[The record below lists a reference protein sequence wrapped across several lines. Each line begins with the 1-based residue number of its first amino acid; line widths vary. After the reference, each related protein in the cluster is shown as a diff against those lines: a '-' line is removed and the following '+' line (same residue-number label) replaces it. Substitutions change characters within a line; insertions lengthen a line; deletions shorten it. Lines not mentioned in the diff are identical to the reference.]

1 MVPVSVAPMARCTTA
16 ASSGW
21 RSERQ
26 SRKMSGAGRLA
37 AQVRCSHPSGIFV
50 FDWNDLVYFLELAR
64 QSRLTPAAR
73 RLKVDHTT
81 VSRRIAELEK
91 SLSVKLFDRK
101 PDGFVLTEHGHRLFA
116 IAERI
121 EQEATATGRVRVAT
135 MEGIGAFF
143 LAERFTEL
151 VTRNPGITV
160 ELVTERHLISLT
172 KREAD
177 IFISFVHPEG
187 QRLVVK
193 KVGSFRL
200 ALYASPSYLARRGM
214 PADRTELASHTFID
228 YVEDLIAIQPVHWL
242 LDVLEP
248 SNVAFRSSS
257 MHAQQN
263 AVAAGAGIGLLPLF
277 SAKANPA
284 LVPILGH
291 EVKVYRDVFLTVHED
306 IEFMARVRS
315 VSRHLAH
322 IFDRDKSFLNEF

>member
-1 MVPVSVAPMARCTTA
+1 MVRGARFAAPKPIDRIF
-16 ASSGW
+16 W
-21 RSERQ
+21 R
-26 SRKMSGAGRLA
+26 L
-37 AQVRCSHPSGIFV
+37 V

-64 QSRLTPAAR
+64 QSRLAPAAR

-121 EQEATATGRVRVAT
+121 EQEAVSVPQTLGSDITTATGRVRVAT

-143 LAERFTEL
+143 LAERFAEL
-151 VTRNPGITV
+151 AERNSGILV

-177 IFISFVHPEG
+177 IFLSFVHPEG

-200 ALYASPSYLARRGM
+200 ALYASSAYLSRRGM
-214 PADRTELASHTFID
+214 PASKADLASHTFVD
-228 YVEDLIAIQPVHWL
+228 YVEDLVAIQPVHWL

-248 SNVAFRSSS
+248 TNVAFRSSS

-284 LVPILGH
+284 LIPIFGDD
-291 EVKVYRDVFLTVHED
+291 VKVYRDVFMSVHQD
-306 IEFMARVRS
+306 IEFMARVRL
-315 VSRHLAH
+315 VSRHLASL
-322 IFDRDKSFLNEF
+322 FERDRDYLNEFSVG

>member
-1 MVPVSVAPMARCTTA
+1 
-16 ASSGW
+16 
-21 RSERQ
+21 
-26 SRKMSGAGRLA
+26 MSGAGRFA
-37 AQVRCSHPSGIFV
+37 AHVRCSHLSGIFV

-121 EQEATATGRVRVAT
+121 EQETASVPQALGSDATTATGRVRVAT

-214 PADRTELASHTFID
+214 PADRAELASHTFID

-263 AVAAGAGIGLLPLF
+263 AVAVGAGIGLLPLF

-284 LVPILGH
+284 LVPILGD
-291 EVKVYRDVFLTVHED
+291 EVKVYRDVFLSVHED

>member
-1 MVPVSVAPMARCTTA
+1 
-16 ASSGW
+16 
-21 RSERQ
+21 
-26 SRKMSGAGRLA
+26 
-37 AQVRCSHPSGIFV
+37 V

-64 QSRLTPAAR
+64 QSRLAPAAR

-121 EQEATATGRVRVAT
+121 EQEASAVPQALGSDNATAMGRVRVAT
-135 MEGIGAFF
+135 MEGIAAFF

-151 VTRNPGITV
+151 ALKNPGITV

-177 IFISFVHPEG
+177 IFISFVHPTG
-187 QRLVVK
+187 PRLVVK
-193 KVGSFRL
+193 KLGSFRL
-200 ALYASPSYLARRGM
+200 ALYSSPAYLARRGM
-214 PADRTELASHTFID
+214 PKDRAELAAHTFID
-228 YVEDLIAIQPVHWL
+228 YVEDLVAIQPVHWL

-277 SAKANPA
+277 SAKTNPG
-284 LVPILGH
+284 LVPVLAD
-291 EVKVYRDVFLTVHED
+291 EVRVYRDVFLSLHED
-306 IEFMARVRS
+306 LEFMTRVRS
-315 VSRHLAH
+315 VSRHLTH
-322 IFDRDKSFLNEF
+322 IFDRDKNFLNEF

>member
-1 MVPVSVAPMARCTTA
+1 
-16 ASSGW
+16 
-21 RSERQ
+21 
-26 SRKMSGAGRLA
+26 
-37 AQVRCSHPSGIFV
+37 V

-64 QSRLTPAAR
+64 QNRLAPAAR

-91 SLSVKLFDRK
+91 SLSAKLFDRK

-121 EQEATATGRVRVAT
+121 EQEAFSVPQTLGSDTTTASGRVRVAT

-143 LAERFTEL
+143 LAERIAEL
-151 VTRNPGITV
+151 AEHDPGVLV

-177 IFISFVHPEG
+177 IFLSFVHPEG

-193 KVGSFRL
+193 KVGTFRL
-200 ALYASPSYLARRGM
+200 ALYASAAYLTRRGM
-214 PADRTELASHTFID
+214 PANKEDLAAHTFVD

-277 SAKANPA
+277 SAKSNPSLIPVLA
-284 LVPILGH
+284 EDVR
-291 EVKVYRDVFLTVHED
+291 VYRDVFMSVHQD
-306 IEFMARVRS
+306 IEFMTRVRL
-315 VSRHLAH
+315 VSRYLASL
-322 IFDRDKSFLNEF
+322 FERDRDYLNELS

>member
-1 MVPVSVAPMARCTTA
+1 
-16 ASSGW
+16 
-21 RSERQ
+21 
-26 SRKMSGAGRLA
+26 
-37 AQVRCSHPSGIFV
+37 V

-64 QSRLTPAAR
+64 QSRLASAAR
-73 RLKVDHTT
+73 RLRVDHTT

-91 SLSVKLFDRK
+91 SLSAKLFDRK

-121 EQEATATGRVRVAT
+121 EQEAFSVPQTLGSDTTTATGRVRVAT

-143 LAERFTEL
+143 LAQRFAEFAEQY
-151 VTRNPGITV
+151 PGILV

-177 IFISFVHPEG
+177 IFLSFVHPDG

-200 ALYASPSYLARRGM
+200 ALYASSAYLARRGM
-214 PADRTELASHTFID
+214 PATTADLAAHTFVD

-263 AVAAGAGIGLLPLF
+263 AVAAGVGIGLLPLF
-277 SAKANPA
+277 SAKSNPE
-284 LVPILGH
+284 LISVLTD
-291 EVKVYRDVFLTVHED
+291 EVKVYRDVFMSVHQD
-306 IEFMARVRS
+306 IEFMTRVRL
-315 VSRHLAH
+315 VSRYLSGVFERQHA
-322 IFDRDKSFLNEF
+322 FLNEL